1 MRPASLATAGF
12 ALLLLI
18 WLLAPPPLPPP
29 PLAEWQRICRHA
41 PAPLASPLLH
51 RGKGS
56 GAPSLAVGAAAA
68 PGGGGDS
75 PAAAFSRIYGSA
87 LWGADGGG
95 SGFGS
100 TRAATATLRAQLE
113 MLVHRHRVVR
123 VLDAPC
129 GSAHWWPPLLA
140 RIRESVPCFEYVG
153 VDVVASVVAA
163 NAERMGG
170 PRTGFGAV
178 DLSARPAAGA
188 ALAALGPFDLALCRD
203 ALQHLPLEL
212 AVNALEALAAAAPRL
227 VALGSYLE
235 HAGDNEDIATGEYYQ
250 INVLKE
256 PFSLERAR
264 VVDALD
270 EASPRKTER
279 KWLLLFEGAYLRSLD
294 FDAMRERARE
304 MKRRGRKAAAH
315 APAGGV
321 VIPAGESLPRAA
333 RRPLT
338 A

>member
-1 MRPASLATAGF
+1 MKTRPFYTP
-12 ALLLLI
+12 LLRPTIVAPLCFTVFFLF
-18 WLLAPPPLPPP
+18 WLLPPP
-29 PLAEWQRICRHA
+29 PPPPPLVEWQRICRHA
-41 PAPLASPLLH
+41 PPPAASPLLH
-51 RGKGS
+51 RGAGS
-56 GAPSLAVGAAAA
+56 AAQASVVA
-68 PGGGGDS
+68 KGGGDT
-75 PAAAFSRIYGSA
+75 PASAFSRIYGSA

-123 VLDAPC
+123 LLDAPC
-129 GSAHWWPPLLA
+129 GSAHWWPPLLE
-140 RIRESVPCFEYVG
+140 RIRASVPCFEYVG

-163 NAERMGG
+163 NAERLGG
-170 PRTGFGAV
+170 PRTAFATV
-178 DLSARPAAGA
+178 DLSAAPAAGA
-188 ALAALGPFDLALCRD
+188 ALASLGFFDLALCRD
-203 ALQHLPLEL
+203 ALQHLPLQL

-235 HAGDNEDIATGEYYQ
+235 HEGGNTDIATGEYYQ
-250 INVLKE
+250 INLLKE
-256 PFSLERAR
+256 PFNLDKSR

-294 FDAMRERARE
+294 FDAMRERARA
-304 MKRRGRKAAAH
+304 MKRG
-315 APAGGV
+315 APP
-321 VIPAGESLPRAA
+321 PAEQHPQGARAA
-333 RRPLT
+333 GLQRRHGRGF

>member
-1 MRPASLATAGF
+1 MKRPLLSNYQQLLRPSTLAPLFF
-12 ALLLLI
+12 ALLLLF
-18 WLLAPPPLPPP
+18 WLLPPPPPPP
-29 PLAEWQRICRHA
+29 PLAEWRRICAHA
-41 PAPLASPLLH
+41 PPPPASPLLH
-51 RGKGS
+51 RGAGS
-56 GAPSLAVGAAAA
+56 GKPALAVG
-68 PGGGGDS
+68 GGAGGDS
-75 PAAAFSRIYGSA
+75 PAATFSRIYGSS

-123 VLDAPC
+123 LLDAPC

-140 RIRESVPCFEYVG
+140 RLRESVPCFEYVG

-170 PRTGFGAV
+170 PRTAFGAV

-188 ALAALGPFDLALCRD
+188 ALASLGRFDLALCRD

-235 HAGDNEDIATGEYYQ
+235 HEGANEDIATGEYYQ
-250 INVLKE
+250 INLLKE
-256 PFSLERAR
+256 PFSLDEAR

-279 KWLLLFEGAYLRSLD
+279 KWLLLFEGDYLRSLD
-294 FDAMRERARE
+294 FDAMRERARGVQRE
-304 MKRRGRKAAAH
+304 GRGRKAAPA
-315 APAGGV
+315 APPAVGG
-321 VIPAGESLPRAA
+321 RAA
-333 RRPLT
+333 R
-338 A
+338 AE